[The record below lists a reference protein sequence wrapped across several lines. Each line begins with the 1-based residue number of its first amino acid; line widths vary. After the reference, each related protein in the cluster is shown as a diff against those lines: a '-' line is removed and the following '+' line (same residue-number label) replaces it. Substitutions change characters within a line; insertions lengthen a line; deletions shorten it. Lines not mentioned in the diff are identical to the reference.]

1 MEKLIT
7 LVDELK
13 LQHDMKADYVM
24 APRKL
29 RMTEDGL
36 LVAENAKMAIY
47 EPNQVWHDGAS
58 FMLNIPSGYYKRMM
72 EATPQL
78 LSQNVNAWL
87 DLRDQKGVMLR
98 TFENPSGK
106 NVARAI
112 LSDRYNILDNYDV
125 LFAAL
130 DAIKKSGLNVE
141 IVEATVTDKRMYL
154 CVTAPQIEV
163 DGKAFLDKY
172 LKEKESETGNG
183 IITGLIITN
192 SEVGQGSYEIRPRAL
207 VLKCK
212 NGLIVPDDKFR
223 RVHLGAKLDE
233 GAIQWSEATKQKN
246 YELVI
251 SQTTD
256 AINTFLSKDYLNGA
270 LVKVAHAHGIH
281 LDHPM
286 DTVQHVC
293 RELMITEEHRQNILD
308 HFLRSGDH
316 TAGGVFQALTFGAQ
330 NMGADDRFEIE
341 AKAYGMIDQIKAH
354 DKPFSKN

>member
-1 MEKLIT
+1 MEKLSN
-7 LVDELK
+7 LVVALK
-13 LQHDMKADYVM
+13 EQHEQKADYVM
-24 APRKL
+24 APGKL
-29 RMTEDGL
+29 RMTADGN
-36 LVAENAKMAIY
+36 LVAEGTKQLIY
-47 EPNQVWHDGAS
+47 NPNPVWHEGAS
-58 FMLNIPSGYYKRMM
+58 FMLNIPNGYYKRMM
-72 EATPQL
+72 EKTPEL

-87 DLRDQKGVMLR
+87 DLREQKGVMLR
-98 TFENPSGK
+98 TFENLNGT

-130 DAIKKSGLNVE
+130 DAIKMSGVDVE

-163 DGKAFLDKY
+163 DAKPFLDKY

-183 IITGLIITN
+183 IITGFILTN
-192 SEVGQGSYEIRPRAL
+192 SEVGQGSFEIRPRAL

-246 YELVI
+246 YELII
-251 SQTTD
+251 SQTRD

-270 LVKVAHAHGIH
+270 LIKVAAAHNIK
-281 LDHPM
+281 LDYPI
-286 DTVQHVC
+286 DAVLHVC
-293 RELMITEEHRQNILD
+293 REMMITEDHRKNILD

-316 TAGGVFQALTFGAQ
+316 SAGGVFQALTFGAQ
-330 NMGADDRFEIE
+330 SMGADDRFELE

>member
-7 LVDELK
+7 LVDSLK
-13 LQHDMKADYVM
+13 TQHNHKADYVM
-24 APRKL
+24 APSKL
-29 RMTEDGL
+29 RMTPEGL
-36 LVAENAKMAIY
+36 LEASNAKMAYY
-47 EPNQVWHDGAS
+47 EPNPVWHDGAS
-58 FMLNIPSGYYKRMM
+58 FMLNIPNGYYKRMM
-72 EATPQL
+72 EETPQL
-78 LSQNVNAWL
+78 LSQNVNTWL

-98 TFENPSGK
+98 TFENLNGK
-106 NVARAI
+106 NIARAI

-130 DAIKKSGLNVE
+130 EAIKLAGVNVE

-183 IITGLIITN
+183 IITGFILTN
-192 SEVGQGSYEIRPRAL
+192 SEVGQGSFEIRPRAL

-251 SQTTD
+251 SQTRD

-270 LVKVAHAHGIH
+270 LVKVAAAHGIQ
-281 LDHPM
+281 LKHPM

-293 RELMITEEHRQNILD
+293 RELMINEEHRQTILD

-316 TAGGVFQALTFGAQ
+316 TAGGVYQALTFGAQ
-330 NMGADDRFEIE
+330 GMGADDRFSIE
-341 AKAYGMIDQIKAH
+341 AKAYSFIDQIAAY
-354 DKPFSKN
+354 DKPYSKN